1 MRILAPI
8 LILLL
13 SASLGCPI
21 MEELNKANAKMDE
34 IVKVKP
40 KKEAEL
46 AAESGAKK
54 DPLQRSKDW
63 WNSARSLNSKSVS
76 PAIVNC
82 RLGGR
87 SQFMARDECLNRG
100 GDPGN
105 AAG

>member
-1 MRILAPI
+1 MRLLAPI

-21 MEELNKANAKMDE
+21 MDELNKANAKMDE

-40 KKEAEL
+40 KKEAE
-46 AAESGAKK
+46 AEAGAKV
-54 DPLQRSKDW
+54 DPLQLSKDW

-76 PAIVNC
+76 PSIVNC

-87 SQFMARDECLNRG
+87 SQFMTRDECLNRG

-105 AAG
+105 VSG